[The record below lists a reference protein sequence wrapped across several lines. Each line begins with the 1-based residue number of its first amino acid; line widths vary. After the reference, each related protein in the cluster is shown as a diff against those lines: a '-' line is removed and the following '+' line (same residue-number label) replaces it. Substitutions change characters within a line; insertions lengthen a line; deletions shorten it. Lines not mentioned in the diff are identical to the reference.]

1 MRSAR
6 SILRDPR
13 TVGVAQAAPRT
24 AAFLARS
31 WASSRLPGGE
41 ANRPTL
47 GLAAQVL
54 LDEVLMAA
62 MKNPRL
68 FPSEDDYARAGRDI
82 AAAHEM
88 WSECGWLDTPEA
100 YHRDPDV
107 PMGCMVTRERV
118 LNVGYEHLTFPSRY
132 EPHPGEPGSDRWL
145 SYEANRTAHAWVVR
159 TRQQGRPWLVCVHGW
174 GMGSPLMD
182 LRAFRARRLA
192 RELGLNLI
200 VPVLPLHGPRQKPG
214 ANGGE
219 GFMTIDLIDAVH
231 GFAQAAWDIRSA
243 IRWVR
248 FHEPDADVGIYG
260 LSLGGYTAALTA
272 SLERDLACVIAGI
285 PATDIVDLYRR
296 HSPVKVRRKASESGA
311 LGPKAVAVHRVV
323 SPLVLS
329 PKVEPDR
336 RFLFAGIGDRMSTS
350 RQARLLWEHWA
361 RPKMAW
367 YPGGH
372 VGFFWAGQV
381 SRFVEDALASSGL
394 TERSERPS
402 LTSSS
407 SSEVAAP

>member
-6 SILRDPR
+6 SILTDPR

-31 WASSRLPGGE
+31 WATSRLPGAE

-68 FPSEDDYARAGRDI
+68 FPSDDDYARAGQDI

-88 WSECGWLDTPEA
+88 WSTRGWIDEPER
-100 YHRDPDV
+100 YHRNPDV
-107 PMGCMVTRERV
+107 PMGCMVTKQRV
-118 LNVGYEHLTFPSRY
+118 LNVGFEHLTFPSRY
-132 EPHPGEPGSDRWL
+132 EPHTGEPGRDRWL
-145 SYEANRTAHAWVVR
+145 SYEANHTAHAWVVR
-159 TRQQGRPWLVCVHGW
+159 TREPGRPWLVCVHGW

-182 LRAFRARRLA
+182 LRAFRARRLS
-192 RELGLNLI
+192 RELGLNLL

-219 GFMTIDLIDAVH
+219 GFMTIDLIDSLH
-231 GFAQAAWDIRSA
+231 GFAQAAWDILSA
-243 IRWVR
+243 IRWIR
-248 FHEPDADVGIYG
+248 YHDPDASVGLYG

-272 SLERDLACVIAGI
+272 TLEDDLACVIAGI

-296 HSPVKVRRKASESGA
+296 HSPLNVRRKALATGA

-323 SPLVLS
+323 SPLVLE
-329 PKVEPDR
+329 PKPAPER

-350 RQARLLWEHWA
+350 RQARKLWEHWD

-372 VGFFWAGQV
+372 VGFFWASQV
-381 SRFVEDALASSGL
+381 SRFVEDALAESGL
-394 TERSERPS
+394 VVREPAAPLS

-407 SSEVAAP
+407 EP